1 MSPVNF
7 GDGESMGYDNVA
19 SPVQVQKHL
28 NIDDLMSGRA
38 LNGTKIDNFG
48 CPPNSRMA
56 GSGAGNRADAGGAHG
71 ACESRRW

>member
-1 MSPVNF
+1 VSPVNF

-38 LNGTKIDNFG
+38 LHDQNQIQN
-48 CPPNSRMA
+48 
-56 GSGAGNRADAGGAHG
+56 
-71 ACESRRW
+71 